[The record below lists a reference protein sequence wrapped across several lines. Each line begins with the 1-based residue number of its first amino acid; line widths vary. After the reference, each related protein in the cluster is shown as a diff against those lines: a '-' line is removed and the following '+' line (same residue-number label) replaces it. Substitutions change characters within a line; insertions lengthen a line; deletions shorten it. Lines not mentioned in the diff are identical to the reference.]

1 MSGTELQKGGNV
13 SITRISPGSTSA
25 QLWVALGWTP
35 RQVPD
40 MEVDASAFIL
50 TAQGKIRNDEDF
62 IFYNNPVSIE
72 GALKLLPDGK
82 AAHGDDAQVFL
93 VDLSAIPDSIQRIAF
108 TVTIHEG
115 HVKNQCFGML
125 ASAWA
130 RVLLVSQVTELARF
144 SLPLTDS
151 NETALIFCEVYRHLD
166 DWKFRAVGQGYKGG
180 LGPLAREYGVD
191 VMEDANDNASPESLQ
206 SEPEVPIAS
215 AQTPPGSLAN
225 EDIASQS
232 TPSENTL
239 PALDPSPTPAPP
251 PLELPTEQVTDA
263 QLHPESRLR
272 EKFITTLSI
281 HDPELAE
288 LVKAITRQ
296 LVKHELENHRAHV
309 ALCLDISGSMQG
321 LYRRGS
327 IDTLVRR
334 LLGLGLQWGGEEV
347 DVFLFGKGAYYA
359 GRVTAE
365 NYQTFLREQQKRYPL
380 ESGTAYGK
388 VMALVREHYQDR
400 PDAKQIPIY
409 VLFATDG
416 DTSDREESERQI
428 REAAQEAIFWQ
439 FMAIGTPPEEK
450 KGFFSKLLSPDFK
463 FLAHL
468 DTMPDRFVD
477 NANFFLVKDPAQ
489 PSVDELIEYMMVEY
503 PSWLKL
509 ANAKGLLR

>member
-1 MSGTELQKGGNV
+1 MSGAELQKGGNV
-13 SITRISPGSTSA
+13 SITQISPGSAST
-25 QLWVALGWTP
+25 QIWIALGWSP
-35 RQVPD
+35 RQVQG

-50 TAQGKIRNDEDF
+50 TAQGKIRSDEDF
-62 IFYNNPVSIE
+62 IFYNNPVSLDG
-72 GALKLLPDGK
+72 GAVKLLPDAK

-93 VDLSAIPDSIQRIAF
+93 VDLSAIPESVQRIAF

-115 HVKNQCFGML
+115 HIKNQCFGTL

-130 RVLLVSQVTELARF
+130 RVVAVNDSTELARF
-144 SLPLTDS
+144 ALPLTDS
-151 NETALIFCEVYRHLD
+151 QETALIFCEIYRHRN

-191 VMEDANDNASPESLQ
+191 VMEDADDAASPESSQ
-206 SEPEVPIAS
+206 SKPEVPIAS
-215 AQTPPGSLAN
+215 A
-225 EDIASQS
+225 
-232 TPSENTL
+232 
-239 PALDPSPTPAPP
+239 PP
-251 PLELPTEQVTDA
+251 PLELPPEQALDV
-263 QLHPESRLR
+263 QSHPESGLR
-272 EKFITTLSI
+272 EKRITTLAI

-288 LVKAITRQ
+288 LVKAIARQ

-334 LLGLGLQWGGEEV
+334 LLGLGIQWGSEV
-347 DVFLFGKGAYYA
+347 DVFLFGKGAYYS
-359 GRVTAE
+359 GRVTAD
-365 NYQTFLREQQKRYPL
+365 NYRNFLTEQQKRYPL

-388 VMALVREHYQDR
+388 VMALVREHYQGR
-400 PDAKQIPIY
+400 PDTEQIPVY

-416 DTSDREESERQI
+416 DTSDRDESEQQI

-489 PSVDELIEYMMVEY
+489 PGVEQLIEYMMVEY

-509 ANAKGLLR
+509 ANTKGLLR

>member
-1 MSGTELQKGGNV
+1 MPGTELQKGGNISISQISP
-13 SITRISPGSTSA
+13 SIT
-25 QLWVALGWTP
+25 QLWVALGWSP
-35 RQVPD
+35 RQVHD

-50 TAQGKIRNDEDF
+50 SAHGKIRSDEDF
-62 IFYNNPVSIE
+62 IFYNNPVSVE
-72 GALKLLPDGK
+72 SAVKLLPDAN

-93 VDLSAIPDSIQRIAF
+93 VDLSAIPEVVQRIAF

-125 ASAWA
+125 ASAWVRLIA
-130 RVLLVSQVTELARF
+130 VSDFMELARF
-144 SLPLTDS
+144 ALPLAES
-151 NETALIFCEVYRHLD
+151 QETALIFCEVYRHRD

-191 VMEDANDNASPESLQ
+191 VMEDADDNTSPESLQ
-206 SEPEVPIAS
+206 PRSEVLTAP
-215 AQTPPGSLAN
+215 AQTSPNAPSNQDL
-225 EDIASQS
+225 ASQ
-232 TPSENTL
+232 TMLPENKPTTTAPDSP
-239 PALDPSPTPAPP
+239 PAQSSS
-251 PLELPTEQVTDA
+251 ELPTDQVPDV
-263 QLHPESRLR
+263 QPHPESGLR
-272 EKFITTLSI
+272 EKRITTLAI

-288 LVKAITRQ
+288 LVKEIARQ
-296 LVKHELENHRAHV
+296 LTKHGLENHRAHV

-334 LLGLGLQWGGEEV
+334 LLGLGIQWGSEV

-359 GRVTAE
+359 GRVTTD
-365 NYQTFLREQQKRYPL
+365 NYRTFLNEQQKRYPL

-388 VMALVREHYQDR
+388 VMALVREHYQGR
-400 PDAKQIPIY
+400 SDAAQMPVY

-416 DTSDREESERQI
+416 DTSDRDESEQQI
-428 REAAQEAIFWQ
+428 REAARESIFWQ

-489 PSVDELIEYMMVEY
+489 PSVGELIEYMMVEY

-509 ANAKGLLR
+509 ANTKGLLR

>member
-1 MSGTELQKGGNV
+1 MPGTELQKGGNI
-13 SITRISPGSTSA
+13 SISQISPNMT
-25 QLWVALGWTP
+25 QLWVALGWSP
-35 RQVPD
+35 RQAHD

-50 TAQGKIRNDEDF
+50 TAHGKIRSDKDF
-62 IFYNNPVSIE
+62 IFYNNPVSAE
-72 GALKLLPDGK
+72 SAVKLLPDAK
-82 AAHGDDAQVFL
+82 AAHGDDAHVFW
-93 VDLSAIPDSIQRIAF
+93 VDLSAIPESVQRIAF

-130 RVLLVSQVTELARF
+130 RVVSVGEVTELIRF
-144 SLPLTDS
+144 ELPLTDS
-151 NETALIFCEVYRHLD
+151 QETALIFCEVYRHRD
-166 DWKFRAVGQGYKGG
+166 NWKFRAVGQGFKGG

-191 VMEDANDNASPESLQ
+191 VMEDTDDDPSLKSVQPQPDESIAPDQTLSEVLSNENLPSQTKLPENKPSVSDSPPALAQPLPEPPVEQIPNVQ
-206 SEPEVPIAS
+206 S
-215 AQTPPGSLAN
+215 
-225 EDIASQS
+225 
-232 TPSENTL
+232 PSE
-239 PALDPSPTPAPP
+239 SG
-251 PLELPTEQVTDA
+251 
-263 QLHPESRLR
+263 SR
-272 EKFITTLSI
+272 EKRITTLAI

-288 LVKAITRQ
+288 LVKDIARQ
-296 LVKHELENHRAHV
+296 LTKYGLENHRAHV

-334 LLGLGLQWGGEEV
+334 LLSLGIQWGSEV

-359 GRVTAE
+359 GRVTSE
-365 NYQTFLREQQKRYPL
+365 NYRTFLKEQQKRYPL

-388 VMALVREHYQDR
+388 VMALVREHYQGR
-400 PDAKQIPIY
+400 TDAEQIPVYI
-409 VLFATDG
+409 LFATDG
-416 DTSDREESERQI
+416 DTSDREVSEQQI
-428 REAAQEAIFWQ
+428 REAAQESIFWQ

-468 DTMPDRFVD
+468 DTMPDRFID

-489 PSVDELIEYMMVEY
+489 PGVDQLIEYMMVEY

-509 ANAKGLLR
+509 ANTKGLLR